1 VTPDLLGL
9 IRVLCDAQVDFIIVG
24 GVAANVHGA
33 LRTTLDLD
41 VVYARDRANQARLS
55 GALAP
60 YAPYLRGAPEGL
72 PFAFDVATIDRGL
85 NFTLTT
91 TLGDLDVLG
100 EVTGG
105 GTFEQLRSDTDVVH
119 LAGHECRVVTLPA
132 LIRLKRAAGRGK
144 DREAL
149 AELEALLEER
159 DRDRL
164 S

>member
-1 VTPDLLGL
+1 MTPDLLGL
-9 IRVLCDAQVDFIIVG
+9 IRVLCDAHVDFIIVG

-41 VVYARDRANQARLS
+41 VIYARDPANQERLAA
-55 GALAP
+55 ALAP
-60 YAPYLRGAPEGL
+60 YAPYLRGAPDGL
-72 PFAFDVATIDRGL
+72 PFAFDVPTIARGL

-91 TLGDLDVLG
+91 TLGDLDLLG
-100 EVTGG
+100 EVAGG
-105 GTFEQLRSDTDVVH
+105 GTFEQLQSDAEGIH
-119 LAGHECRVVTLPA
+119 LAGYNCRVISLPA

-159 DRDRL
+159 DRGR